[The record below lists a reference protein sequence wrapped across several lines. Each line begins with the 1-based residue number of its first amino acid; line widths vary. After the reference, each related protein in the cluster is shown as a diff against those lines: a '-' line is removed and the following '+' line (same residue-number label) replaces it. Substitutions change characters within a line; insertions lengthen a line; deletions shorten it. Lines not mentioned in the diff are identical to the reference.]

1 MSKNKLHE
9 KARHFLA
16 PKMQGTAV
24 FCDNG
29 NQEANESN
37 TLLYDFMFQDDREI
51 DRTADQLFQET
62 EDIAKQNTT
71 PKVS

>member
-1 MSKNKLHE
+1 MSKNKLNE

-24 FCDNG
+24 FCENG

-37 TLLYDFMFQDDREI
+37 TLYDYMFQDDREI
-51 DRTADQLFQET
+51 DRTDQLFQET
-62 EDIAKQNTT
+62 EDITKQNTT

>member
-1 MSKNKLHE
+1 MNKNKLNE

-24 FCDNG
+24 FCDVG

-37 TLLYDFMFQDDREI
+37 TLYDYMFQDDREI
-51 DRTADQLFQET
+51 DRTDQCFREA
-62 EDIAKQNTT
+62 EDITKQNTT